1 MPRRLPSPS
10 SPTSA
15 TKRMVRRGLRC
26 ASWQARAMAMSAA
39 RPVPLS
45 EIPGPKRRSPSRR
58 TFISV
63 EAGKTVSRGAASMTI
78 SFLLAP
84 RSSPMTLPALSICT
98 WRPEEEKRALTA
110 GARCASWNGGAGIS
124 VRRTCWSLIH
134 SRLRENQSR
143 AARTSDAS
151 EVRAAL
157 DWFSRNLEWI
167 NDQQVRLTEIP
178 APPFQEAQRAPAVKA
193 LFSSSGLHVQIDKAG
208 NVIGELRGA
217 SKKEIVML
225 AAPLDTVFPASTEIK
240 VRREGDR
247 LFGPGISDNG
257 TGLAALIAIAR
268 ACHEAHLKPRRT
280 ILFVADVGEE
290 GEGNLR
296 GMRTLVEAYKPKLKS
311 VIVLDGSGT
320 DHVTTKALASRR
332 LEATIAGPGGHSWS
346 DFGMSNPIN
355 ALVRASV
362 RFINTKVPATPRTT
376 FNLGQIEGGTSVNSI
391 PFEAKLKVDIRSESE
406 DELARLE
413 SALRECIAAG
423 VRDEMESSRD
433 RSKGKLEWK
442 VELLGSRPGGE
453 LSANSALL
461 AALRASDEYLGNQ
474 SRLERSST
482 DANVPLSNGIDAI
495 SIGAGGTGGGA
506 HSLQEWYEP
515 AGREMGLKRA
525 LLTLL
530 GVSGL
535 AEEKAR

>member
-1 MPRRLPSPS
+1 MKHAALWVILLSMPVRSASVPHNSR
-10 SPTSA
+10 PTPTMQFA
-15 TKRMVRRGLRC
+15 D
-26 ASWQARAMAMSAA
+26 
-39 RPVPLS
+39 
-45 EIPGPKRRSPSRR
+45 
-58 TFISV
+58 
-63 EAGKTVSRGAASMTI
+63 
-78 SFLLAP
+78 
-84 RSSPMTLPALSICT
+84 
-98 WRPEEEKRALTA
+98 
-110 GARCASWNGGAGIS
+110 N
-124 VRRTCWSLIH
+124 
-134 SRLRENQSR
+134 
-143 AARTSDAS
+143 S

-157 DWFSRNLEWI
+157 AWFAHNLAWI
-167 NDQQVRLTEIP
+167 NEQQLRLTEIP
-178 APPFQEAQRAPAVKA
+178 APPFQEAQRAVAVKA
-193 LFSSSGLHVQIDKAG
+193 LLASSGLEVQIDKTG

-217 SKKEIVML
+217 NEKEIVVL
-225 AAPLDTVFPASTEIK
+225 SAHLDTVFPPSTDVK

-247 LFGPGISDNG
+247 LLAPGISDNG
-257 TGLAALIAIAR
+257 TGLAALVAIAR
-268 ACHEAHLKPRRT
+268 ACHEAHIKPRRT

-296 GMRTLVEAYKPKLKS
+296 GMRALIEAYKPKLKA
-311 VIVLDGSGT
+311 VVVLDGSGT

-332 LEATIAGPGGHSWS
+332 VEATITGPGGHSWS
-346 DFGMSNPIN
+346 DFGMPNPIN

-362 RFINTKVPATPRTT
+362 RFINTKVPVAPRTT
-376 FNLGQIEGGTSVNSI
+376 FNIGQIEGGTSVNSI
-391 PFEAKLKVDIRSESE
+391 PYEAKLKVDIRSESE
-406 DELARLE
+406 DELAKLE

-461 AALRASDEYLGNQ
+461 AALRAADEYLGNR
-474 SRLERSST
+474 SRIERSST
-482 DANVPLSNGIDAI
+482 DANVPLSNGIEAV
-495 SIGAGGTGGGA
+495 SIGAGGIGGGA

-535 AEEKAR
+535 VEEKAR